1 MSNQNQIGYWD
12 SLGRWALIMVTA
24 FSIYYV
30 QKLEARIESH
40 DAAIMALSV
49 DKVSRP
55 ELKELENRLNLSI
68 SGIKNDILERMDWH
82 FRQTSAKHVK

>member
-30 QKLEARIESH
+30 QKLESRIESH

-82 FRQTSAKHVK
+82 FQQTSAKHAK